1 MTILLLFIMML
12 YVTMVYGPIAA
23 FLVELFPT
31 RIRYTSVS
39 LPYHI
44 GNGWFG
50 GMLPLLATAMVAA
63 SGDIY
68 HGLWYPIVIAI
79 ITVVVGT
86 LFLRETKDRS
96 LEEEDLAFSRSS
108 QPAATYNRQRPGA
121 MRGTRGV
128 FLGGEMRAARRRS
141 ETRRTAKAARS
152 ISPLVYCHVAL
163 RASAGFS
170 TYAFQL
176 TICRNSPVLYFDAMD
191 DSGTGLI
198 FDAMPA
204 QPNCS

>member
-1 MTILLLFIMML
+1 
-12 YVTMVYGPIAA
+12 
-23 FLVELFPT
+23 VELFPT
-31 RIRYTSVS
+31 RIRYTSMS

-108 QPAATYNRQRPGA
+108 QPAAAYNRQRPGA

-128 FLGGEMRAARRRS
+128 FLGPEIACGTTQKRNTENCKSGAVNQSTRVLLRRAPCFGLLSRPAR
-141 ETRRTAKAARS
+141 
-152 ISPLVYCHVAL
+152 
-163 RASAGFS
+163 FS
-170 TYAFQL
+170 
-176 TICRNSPVLYFDAMD
+176 
-191 DSGTGLI
+191 
-198 FDAMPA
+198 
-204 QPNCS
+204 